1 MLMGEADYRINGMS
15 SAFTKEQDDDDDPR
29 VDLPDRPISAHRN
42 LVTAEGLAQI
52 ENELTRLQGVLDG
65 ALAQDDKH
73 AIARTQRD
81 LRYWTAR
88 RASAE
93 LIHPIADTSQVRF
106 GHKVIVEDETGKRQT
121 FRLVGED
128 EADPAKGL
136 IPYVA
141 PLATALLGK
150 SVGDK
155 VEVIHHSA
163 RIVSIS

>member
-1 MLMGEADYRINGMS
+1 MS

-42 LVTAEGLAQI
+42 LVTAEGLVQI
-52 ENELTRLQGVLDG
+52 ESELTRLQKELEA
-65 ALAQDDKH
+65 ALAKDDKH
-73 AIARTQRD
+73 AVARAQRD

-93 LIHPIADTSQVRF
+93 VIHPIADTSQVRF
-106 GHKVIVEDETGKRQT
+106 GHRVVVEHEGGKRQT

-128 EADPAKGL
+128 EADPTKGL

-141 PLATALLGK
+141 PLAKALLGK

-163 RIVSIS
+163 KIVSIS